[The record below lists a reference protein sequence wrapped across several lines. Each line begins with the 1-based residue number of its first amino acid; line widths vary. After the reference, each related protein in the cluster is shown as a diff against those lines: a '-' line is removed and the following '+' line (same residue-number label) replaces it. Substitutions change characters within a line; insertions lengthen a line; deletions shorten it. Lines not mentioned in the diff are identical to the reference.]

1 MSYFYLAFFMG
12 LFGSLHCVAMCG
24 PLVLALPNA
33 GRQMWKQIANR
44 IFYQI
49 GRISMYGL
57 LGLILGLIG
66 NFIAVKG
73 WQQGISIFTGALL
86 ISMGLFNLFSAS
98 FPKIIRLQTKF
109 MQPVIKKMGYWL
121 YKPGGSFVAGIFN
134 GLLPCGMVYMAL
146 AAALNA
152 DSVGNGGLFMLYFG
166 IGTLP
171 MMLTVAIIGTLLKQ
185 KIRLNFNKWLPA
197 MLLIMGIW
205 FLLRGANLDI
215 PFLSPVI
222 YPEGA
227 MICD

>member
-1 MSYFYLAFFMG
+1 
-12 LFGSLHCVAMCG
+12 
-24 PLVLALPNA
+24 
-33 GRQMWKQIANR
+33 
-44 IFYQI
+44 
-49 GRISMYGL
+49 
-57 LGLILGLIG
+57 
-66 NFIAVKG
+66 
-73 WQQGISIFTGALL
+73 
-86 ISMGLFNLFSAS
+86 
-98 FPKIIRLQTKF
+98 
-109 MQPVIKKMGYWL
+109 MGYWL